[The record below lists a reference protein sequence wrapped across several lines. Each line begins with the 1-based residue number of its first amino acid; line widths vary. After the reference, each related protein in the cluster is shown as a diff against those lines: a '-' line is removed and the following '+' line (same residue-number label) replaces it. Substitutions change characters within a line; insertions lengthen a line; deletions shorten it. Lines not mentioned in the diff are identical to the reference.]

1 MYANSGICRIPH
13 DERKLTLKFIYQS
26 TGEVMFE
33 LHITN
38 DNSDASLTKEEF
50 EEKLEEMKQGEHK

>member
-1 MYANSGICRIPH
+1 
-13 DERKLTLKFIYQS
+13 
-26 TGEVMFE
+26 MFE
-33 LHITN
+33 LQITT